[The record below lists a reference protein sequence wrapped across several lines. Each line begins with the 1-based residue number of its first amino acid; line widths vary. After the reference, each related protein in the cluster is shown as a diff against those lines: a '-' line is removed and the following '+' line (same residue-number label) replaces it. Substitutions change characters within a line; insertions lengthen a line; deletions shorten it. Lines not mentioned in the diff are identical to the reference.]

1 MIMKSR
7 YEQFIN
13 SRPPRVK
20 RRNDGL
26 EVHHIIPKSI
36 DPTIAKNPT
45 NLIALTP
52 REHYLA
58 HWMLAKIYQGKM
70 WFAFNQMKRV
80 IVGERKT
87 SALYSLARKYI
98 ANELSKCNTGKIHT
112 EERRKGISER
122 TKNTV
127 IVKSVD
133 NVNGPNFRV
142 SCTDERYISG
152 ELVFYRTGSTH
163 SEETIAKM
171 ITNNGLVGKNIY
183 SNELLQTTIYLGPD
197 EEVPLGF
204 VQGPLNKF
212 REDARIKFTQSP
224 FIHNPITGEQR
235 RLQNGNLI
243 PEGFVLGRIFGTE
256 NGLSVMN
263 DKSKIKVFD
272 LLHHKKMLIYP
283 VDIQPYHVY
292 SPANSKAV
300 RIGKYI
306 FESMSCFN
314 YIFDGQP
321 PISVK
326 TLHSKFC
333 PHPSMIKQRH
343 EFCRRFEGLSYAEI
357 GIRLETIRDVV
368 VGAGNIVIRKDTKHL
383 LNYTEYAMML
393 TSNQIDTEV
402 HDEFRKIE

>member
-1 MIMKSR
+1 MFMKNRYEKFIKSR
-7 YEQFIN
+7 PQ
-13 SRPPRVK
+13 RVK
-20 RRNDGL
+20 KRNDGL

-36 DPTIAKNPT
+36 APSIAKDPT
-45 NLIALTP
+45 NLIALTT

-70 WFAFNQMKRV
+70 WFAFNQMRRGG
-80 IVGERKT
+80 IKT
-87 SALYSLARKYI
+87 GALYGLARKHI
-98 ANELSKCNTGKIHT
+98 SK
-112 EERRKGISER
+112 EIS
-122 TKNTV
+122 KNN
-127 IVKSVD
+127 S
-133 NVNGPNFRV
+133 GRV
-142 SCTDERYISG
+142 HP
-152 ELVFYRTGSTH
+152 H

-171 ITNNGLVGKNIY
+171 ISNNGIVGKKIY

-204 VQGPLNKF
+204 VLGPLNKL

-235 RLQNGNLI
+235 RLQNGNPI
-243 PEGFVLGRIFGTE
+243 PEGFVFGRIRGAE
-256 NGLSVMN
+256 KGLSVMN

-272 LLHHKKMLIYP
+272 LLHNKQILIYP
-283 VDIQPYHVY
+283 TDIQPHHVY
-292 SPANSKAV
+292 SPANGKAV

-343 EFCRRFEGLSYAEI
+343 EFCRRFEGISYAEI

-368 VGAGNIVIRKDTKHL
+368 VEANNIIIRKDTKHL
-383 LNYTEYAMML
+383 LNYTEYDMIL
-393 TSNQIDTEV
+393 TSNHIGAEV
-402 HDEFRKIE
+402 HNEFRKIK

>member
-1 MIMKSR
+1 MKNRYENFIKSR
-7 YEQFIN
+7 PQ
-13 SRPPRVK
+13 RVK
-20 RRNDGL
+20 KRNDGL

-36 DPTIAKNPT
+36 DPSLAKDPT

-70 WFAFNQMKRV
+70 WFAFNQMRRV

-87 SALYSLARKYI
+87 SALYSLARKYV
-98 ANELSKCNTGKIHT
+98 ANELSKCNTGKVHN
-112 EERRKGISER
+112 EEMRKGISER

-133 NVNGPNFRV
+133 NINGPNFRV
-142 SCTDERYISG
+142 SCLDDRYISG
-152 ELVFYRTGSTH
+152 ELVFYRTGTTH

-171 ITNNGLVGKNIY
+171 ISNNGLVGKNIY

-197 EEVPLGF
+197 EEVPLGYEH
-204 VQGPLNKF
+204 GPLNKR
-212 REDARIKFTQSP
+212 REQMSVKFT
-224 FIHNPITGEQR
+224 
-235 RLQNGNLI
+235 
-243 PEGFVLGRIFGTE
+243 
-256 NGLSVMN
+256 
-263 DKSKIKVFD
+263 KSKIKVFD
-272 LLHHKKMLIYP
+272 LLQHKKILIYP
-283 VDIQPYHVY
+283 ADIQPYHVY

-314 YIFDGQP
+314 YVFDGQP

-326 TLHSKFC
+326 TLHSKFY

-343 EFCRRFEGLSYAEI
+343 EFCRRFEGMSYAEI

-368 VGAGNIVIRKDTKHL
+368 VEANIIVIRKDTKHL
-383 LNYTEYAMML
+383 LDYTEYDMIL
-393 TSNQIDTEV
+393 SSNHIDTEV
-402 HDEFRKIE
+402 HDEFRKIK

>member
-1 MIMKSR
+1 MFMKNRYENFIKSR
-7 YEQFIN
+7 PQ
-13 SRPPRVK
+13 RVK
-20 RRNDGL
+20 KRNDGL

-36 DPTIAKNPT
+36 DPSLAKDPT

-70 WFAFNQMKRV
+70 WFAFNQMRRV

-87 SALYSLARKYI
+87 SALYSLARKYV
-98 ANELSKCNTGKIHT
+98 ANELSKCNTGKVHN

-133 NVNGPNFRV
+133 NINGPNFRV
-142 SCTDERYISG
+142 SCLDDRYISG
-152 ELVFYRTGSTH
+152 ELVFYRTGTTH

-171 ITNNGLVGKNIY
+171 ISNNGLVGKNIY

-197 EEVPLGF
+197 EEVPLGYEH
-204 VQGPLNKF
+204 GPLNKR
-212 REDARIKFTQSP
+212 REQMSVKFTKSP

-235 RLQNGNLI
+235 RLLNENNI
-243 PEGFVLGRIFGTE
+243 PEGFVLGRIRGVE

-272 LLHHKKMLIYP
+272 LLQHKKILIYP
-283 VDIQPYHVY
+283 ADIQPYHVY

-314 YIFDGQP
+314 YVFDGQP

-326 TLHSKFC
+326 TLHSKFY

-343 EFCRRFEGLSYAEI
+343 EFCRRFEGMSYAEI

-368 VGAGNIVIRKDTKHL
+368 VEANIIVIRKDTKHL
-383 LNYTEYAMML
+383 LDYTEYDMIL
-393 TSNQIDTEV
+393 SSNHIDTEV
-402 HDEFRKIE
+402 HDEFRKIK